1 MGRELRRHHCLTF
14 SRFSAYNVDVTSR
27 LATMSSKFAITSVYT
42 TTATTMHAMAKPT
55 SYKDDGAT
63 SPYPTVVIVA
73 QPQYSAF
80 T

>member
-1 MGRELRRHHCLTF
+1 
-14 SRFSAYNVDVTSR
+14 
-27 LATMSSKFAITSVYT
+27 MSSKFAITSVYT

-55 SYKDDGAT
+55 SYKEEGAT